1 MSEYVWPC
9 PNYTMVSSPF
19 GYRNGIFTPGAE
31 FHKGVDLAAAT
42 GAPILATKAGTV
54 LTAGWSDS
62 FGNWIHLDHGNGI
75 TSRYGHANSLLVSA
89 GQTVSAGQKIATVGS
104 TGWSTGP
111 HLHFEIIVNGSVQ
124 NPLDFVSDKDTV
136 ATSNPSNP
144 SSAPE
149 TQYIWQSPKVD
160 TLAYLNAL
168 SQLEMSTVSVDFNT
182 VNKQEIGDIQVNL
195 FIENGN
201 IIYAPIVLDEI
212 SWTTEWKG
220 TPGQLQFSIK
230 ADSEVTFTEGNV
242 VRLSVDGTDLFY
254 GFIFTQKRDKEGT
267 IDITAYD
274 QLRYL
279 KNKDSYIYEN
289 KTAGQLV
296 QMIATDFHLQCGEI
310 ANTEYVIASRLEDN
324 CTLFDT
330 IQNALDLTL
339 IHEKKLYI
347 LYDDFGKLTL
357 KNIEDMRLDVL
368 VDNETAENYSYTST
382 IDSNTYNKVK
392 IAYDN
397 NETGKRE
404 VYVVQDEGNIKEW
417 GVLQYHEKMQK
428 GENPQ
433 EKAAAYLSL
442 YNKKTRN
449 LTIDS
454 VLGDKRVRAG
464 SSIAVLLDL
473 GDMTVQNY
481 MVVQHVKHTFTNHQH
496 LMDLTLMG
504 GDFSV

>member
-19 GYRNGIFTPGAE
+19 GYRNGVFTPGAE

-54 LTAGWSDS
+54 LTAGWSNS
-62 FGNWIHLDHGNGI
+62 FGNWVHLDHGNGI

-136 ATSNPSNP
+136 VTSKPSNQE
-144 SSAPE
+144 SSQHTWE
-149 TQYIWQSPKVD
+149 SPKVD
-160 TLAYLNAL
+160 TLAYLGAL
-168 SQLEMSTVSVDFNT
+168 SQLEMSSVSIDFSS
-182 VNKQEIGDIQVNL
+182 VKKKASEDIQVQL
-195 FIENGN
+195 YIQNGN
-201 IIYAPIVLDEI
+201 TIYEPVVLDEI

-230 ADSEVTFTEGNV
+230 ADSEVKFAEGNA
-242 VRLSVDGTDLFY
+242 VRLTVDGVNLFY
-254 GFIFTQKRDKEGT
+254 GFIFTQKRDKAGT
-267 IDITAYD
+267 IEITAFD

-279 KNKDSYIYEN
+279 KNKDSYIYTN

-296 QMIATDFHLQCGEI
+296 QMIAKDFNLQCGDI
-310 ANTEYVIASRLEDN
+310 ADTGFVIESRIEDN
-324 CTLFDT
+324 ATLFDT
-330 IQNALDLTL
+330 IQTALDLTL
-339 IHEKKLYI
+339 INKKKLYV

-357 KNIEDMRLDVL
+357 KNIEDMRLDIL
-368 VDNETAENYSYTST
+368 VDNETAENYNYTTT
-382 IDSNTYNKVK
+382 IDSDTYNKIK
-392 IAYDN
+392 LAYDN
-397 NETGKRE
+397 DDTGTRE
-404 VYVVQDEGNIKEW
+404 VYIAQDTGNINEW
-417 GVLQYHEKMQK
+417 GVLQYHEKLQK
-428 GENPQ
+428 GENGA
-433 EKAAAYLSL
+433 EKANAYLAL
-442 YNKKTRN
+442 YNKKKRN
-449 LTIDS
+449 LKIEK

-464 SSIAVLLDL
+464 SSIAILLNL
-473 GDMTVQNY
+473 GDMVVQNY

-504 GDFSV
+504 GDFVV

>member
-1 MSEYVWPC
+1 M
-9 PNYTMVSSPF
+9 
-19 GYRNGIFTPGAE
+19 
-31 FHKGVDLAAAT
+31 
-42 GAPILATKAGTV
+42 
-54 LTAGWSDS
+54 
-62 FGNWIHLDHGNGI
+62 
-75 TSRYGHANSLLVSA
+75 
-89 GQTVSAGQKIATVGS
+89 
-104 TGWSTGP
+104 
-111 HLHFEIIVNGSVQ
+111 
-124 NPLDFVSDKDTV
+124 
-136 ATSNPSNP
+136 
-144 SSAPE
+144 
-149 TQYIWQSPKVD
+149 
-160 TLAYLNAL
+160 
-168 SQLEMSTVSVDFNT
+168 
-182 VNKQEIGDIQVNL
+182 
-195 FIENGN
+195 
-201 IIYAPIVLDEI
+201 DEI

-242 VRLSVDGTDLFY
+242 VRLNVDGTDLFY